1 MYTRKRLKRQGD
13 MQHRSDSENIYIYI
27 FSAIRFRRFPLGIAC
42 LARKQYVWLL
52 CASSLTAKCEVA
64 CRVVGSTFAPTT
76 ATVPRLLVLETSAC
90 TAMVVSYGIFVM
102 NMDFQVVRL
111 GS

>member
-13 MQHRSDSENIYIYI
+13 MQYRSDSEIYIYI
-27 FSAIRFRRFPLGIAC
+27 FSAIRYRRFPLGIAC

-64 CRVVGSTFAPTT
+64 CRVEGSTFAPTT
-76 ATVPRLLVLETSAC
+76 ATVPRLLTCLGNLGV
-90 TAMVVSYGIFVM
+90 YGEG
-102 NMDFQVVRL
+102 RL
-111 GS
+111 LRNFCNEHGLLGG